1 MTKIKKTLLYIRRTF
16 PLYLM
21 MLPGALYLLI
31 NNYCPLSGLVVAFK
45 DYDYGK
51 GIWGSSWAGLQNFE
65 FLFKNSTAW
74 VITRNTILYN
84 LLFIALNTVI
94 GVCIAVLLNEIR
106 NRTAL
111 KIYQTVILLPY
122 LFSMIIISYLVFA
135 FLSSDSGLL
144 NKGILQAVGASPIS
158 WYNEAKYWP
167 VILPIVNTWKAFG
180 FQSIIFFASVVA
192 VDDSYF
198 EAAQLDGAGKLQQ
211 IWYITLPFLSLI
223 YFFSIYHFFKV

>member
-31 NNYCPLSGLVVAFK
+31 NNYFPLSGLVVAFK

-135 FLSSDSGLL
+135 FLSSDSGAAEQ
-144 NKGILQAVGASPIS
+144 GDSPGYGGA
-158 WYNEAKYWP
+158 AH
-167 VILPIVNTWKAFG
+167 
-180 FQSIIFFASVVA
+180 
-192 VDDSYF
+192 
-198 EAAQLDGAGKLQQ
+198 
-211 IWYITLPFLSLI
+211 FL
-223 YFFSIYHFFKV
+223 VQ